1 MQSNAVIWINRIVIA
16 ITSIHCMQ
24 ISLFNNSKYFFS
36 SFTRRGTL
44 PWQFQFYSCCQTLQL
59 KKVKHLI
66 LQSISMSVFQLSSSV
81 SISQYFLHEESFC
94 FLANNN
100 LYETI
105 TLKKE
110 IWWLG
115 RCLLSLTVM
124 SPLLF

>member
-1 MQSNAVIWINRIVIA
+1 
-16 ITSIHCMQ
+16 
-24 ISLFNNSKYFFS
+24 
-36 SFTRRGTL
+36 
-44 PWQFQFYSCCQTLQL
+44 
-59 KKVKHLI
+59 